1 MVKQEGSAHKGST
14 DPDHMQQG
22 HADDARQAELR
33 AALDAH
39 DAQDENH
46 QAQVADPF
54 QGGAGH
60 ALVQD
65 VPVGVAEDEHRA
77 AEQRGQSAEQ
87 AAVDA
92 EELDAKEGDGQ
103 IDGHF
108 DQSMPAGLP
117 ECAFELDGLMV
128 DAFAALQHGLEGEEQ
143 QQEGVNVVG
152 VLDAAGVDADD
163 RQQESRRHG
172 VAERDKG
179 QIQRLA

>member
-1 MVKQEGSAHKGST
+1 MTPGRLSSGRLWMPT
-14 DPDHMQQG
+14 M
-22 HADDARQAELR
+22 R
-33 AALDAH
+33 
-39 DAQDENH
+39 QDEGH
-46 QAQVADPF
+46 QAQITDPF

-108 DQSMPAGLP
+108 DQRMPAGS
-117 ECAFELDGLMV
+117 AGTR
-128 DAFAALQHGLEGEEQ
+128 LQT
-143 QQEGVNVVG
+143 
-152 VLDAAGVDADD
+152 
-163 RQQESRRHG
+163 
-172 VAERDKG
+172 ERPG
-179 QIQRLA
+179 GRCFCRSPVRP